1 MSDKRRDRRPEK
13 EKEHGMTDASG
24 FGRQLFGYRVSSV
37 NRFIAESDAAF
48 SGRISEAEDDA
59 AFYRKSLKD
68 ESEKLASLRSAFE
81 AEKAGREKAESLLKL
96 ERGKNER
103 LTSAL
108 NGVNSENAGLKEKL
122 ESAASEAA
130 AREKALEDRLKSVTE
145 TAEKEKADLL
155 EKLREAEA
163 EAENAGSELGR
174 LAAESARKQSELRES
189 VERLAAEMS
198 GRNSELSDRMS
209 IASEKA
215 ELERQLNETRAE
227 LASELSARRE
237 KELLDTIESLRA
249 ENRRLRNS
257 LNTGGRQKQPQG
269 LFSIFSQNKK

>member
-1 MSDKRRDRRPEK
+1 MSGKRQARGAEK
-13 EKEHGMTDASG
+13 GKEHGTTDSSG
-24 FGRQLFGYRVSSV
+24 FGRQLFGYRVSAV

-48 SGRISEAEDDA
+48 SGRISDAEDDA
-59 AFYRKSLKD
+59 DFYRKSLKD
-68 ESEKLASLRSAFE
+68 ESEKLASLRSALDT
-81 AEKAGREKAESLLKL
+81 EKAGREKAESLLKL
-96 ERGKNER
+96 ERVKNER
-103 LTSAL
+103 LSSAL
-108 NGVNSENAGLKEKL
+108 NEANSESAGLKEKL
-122 ESAASEAA
+122 ESAAAEAA
-130 AREKALEDRLKSVTE
+130 SREKELEDRLKSAAE
-145 TAEKEKADLL
+145 AAEKEKAALL

-163 EAENAGSELGR
+163 EAEKAGSELGR

-227 LASELSARRE
+227 LASEQSARRE